1 MGIGLFDELHLK
13 LINLEFKLSQ
23 QPFQTEVSQLLQL
36 IIHSLYSQ
44 KEIFLRELISNSS
57 DALDKLRY
65 ISLTDPKMKSFT
77 FDPKINLEFSEGD
90 NPTLT
95 LTDTGIGM
103 SKKDLEDNLGTIAK
117 SGTKNF
123 LSKLSGDAK
132 KDSNLIGQFGVGF
145 YSSFMVADKVEVSSK
160 KSGSKQAWK
169 WISDGK
175 SGFEIIKDVKEV
187 NGTTI
192 VLHLNDEG
200 KEFASKWKIENLI
213 TKYSDHIDSP
223 IFLTYED
230 TEYDKDGKEKNKGIK
245 TEQVNDA
252 KAFWTRSK
260 SEIKKKEYKEF
271 YKGFSSDM
279 DDTFDWVHFRAEG
292 NLEFVILFFIPKKA
306 SPDIFRADYQ
316 SGVKLYVNRVFIT
329 DDDKEL
335 LPPWLRFVKGIIDS
349 SDLPLNVSREILQ
362 QNRVMAKIKSN
373 SVKKILDRLK
383 TIAGNKEKYAEFY
396 GEYGRLIK
404 EGVYQDFEHKDA
416 LTELLRFK
424 STKDDGLVSLR
435 EYVER
440 MREDQKSIY
449 YITGQ
454 NQVSLKNSPLLEMYQ
469 KKDVEV
475 LLLDDEIDEII
486 ISSVPK
492 YDEKDLKSVNR
503 SGAADD
509 FSEESDKDMEKS
521 LQPVIK
527 KIKKVLGDKV
537 KDVKLSNRLS
547 DSPSC
552 IVADEN
558 DPTAQMQEMMK
569 SMGQMDM
576 PAIKPILEINPTHDI
591 VLKMKEKTKQK
602 SFDSI
607 ALLLFEQAL
616 IQEGVKLE
624 DTSGFVARL
633 NKVIS
638 ETL

>member
-1 MGIGLFDELHLK
+1 MAQK
-13 LINLEFKLSQ
+13 
-23 QPFQTEVSQLLQL
+23 PFQTEVSQLLKL
-36 IIHSLYSQ
+36 IIHSLYSH

-65 ISLTDPKMKSFT
+65 LTLTKDDYKSMK
-77 FDPKINLEFSEGD
+77 FDPKINLEFLEGD

-95 LTDTGIGM
+95 ITDTGIGM
-103 SKKDLEDNLGTIAK
+103 SKKELEDNLGTIAR

-132 KDSNLIGQFGVGF
+132 KDSQLIGQFGVGF
-145 YSSFMVADKVEVSSK
+145 YSSFMVADRVEVASK
-160 KSGSKQAWK
+160 KAGNKEAWR
-169 WISDGK
+169 WISDGET
-175 SGFEIIKDVKEV
+175 GFEIKKDVKKD
-187 NGTTI
+187 NGTSITM
-192 VLHLNDEG
+192 HLNDEG
-200 KEFASKWKIENLI
+200 KEFASRWRIESLVK
-213 TKYSDHIDSP
+213 KYSDHIDSP
-223 IFLTYED
+223 IFLTYTD
-230 TEYDKDGKEKNKGIK
+230 TEYDKDGKEKSKGLK
-245 TEQVNDA
+245 TEQINDA
-252 KAFWTRSK
+252 QAFWTRSK
-260 SEIKKKEYKEF
+260 SDIKKKEYNEF
-271 YKGFSSDM
+271 YKAFSSDM
-279 DDTFDWVHFRAEG
+279 DDPFDWVHFRAEG

-306 SPDIFRADYQ
+306 APDIFRADYQ

-335 LPPWLRFVKGIIDS
+335 LPTWLRFVKGIIDS

-362 QNRVMAKIKSN
+362 QNRIMAKIKSN
-373 SVKKILDRLK
+373 AVKKILDRLK
-383 TIAGNKEKYAEFY
+383 TIAGNKERYAEFY
-396 GEYGRLIK
+396 NQYGRLIK
-404 EGVYQDFEHKDA
+404 EGVYQDFEHKEA

-424 STKDDGLVSLR
+424 STRETGFVSLR

-440 MREDQKSIY
+440 MRDEQKSIY

-454 NQVSLKNSPLLEMYQ
+454 NQISLQNSPLLEMYN
-469 KKDVEV
+469 KKDIEV

-509 FSEESDKDMEKS
+509 FSEESDKDVKKS
-521 LQPVIK
+521 LQPVVK

-576 PAIKPILEINPTHDI
+576 PTIKPILEINPNHNI
-591 VLKMKEKTKQK
+591 VVKLKEKTKQK
-602 SFDSI
+602 SFEGI

-624 DTSGFVARL
+624 DPSGFVERL

-638 ETL
+638 DTL

>member
-1 MGIGLFDELHLK
+1 LAQK
-13 LINLEFKLSQ
+13 
-23 QPFQTEVSQLLQL
+23 PFQTEVSQLLKL
-36 IIHSLYSQ
+36 IIHSLYSH

-65 ISLTDPKMKSFT
+65 LTLTKDEYKSMKFEPKVSIDFV
-77 FDPKINLEFSEGD
+77 EGD

-95 LTDTGIGM
+95 ITDTGIGM
-103 SKKDLEDNLGTIAK
+103 SKKELEDNLGTIAR

-132 KDSNLIGQFGVGF
+132 KDSQLIGQFGVGF
-145 YSSFMVADKVEVSSK
+145 YSSFMVADKVEVASK
-160 KSGSKQAWK
+160 KVGNKEAWR
-169 WISDGK
+169 WVSDGQT
-175 SGFEIIKDVKEV
+175 GFEIKKDVKKET
-187 NGTTI
+187 GTSI
-192 VLHLNDEG
+192 VMHLNEEG
-200 KEFASKWKIENLI
+200 KEFASRWRIESLVK
-213 TKYSDHIDSP
+213 KYSDHIDSP

-230 TEYDKDGKEKNKGIK
+230 TEYDKDGKEKSKGLK
-245 TEQVNDA
+245 TEQINDA

-260 SEIKKKEYKEF
+260 TEIKKKEYKEF

-279 DDTFDWVHFRAEG
+279 DDPFDWVHFRAEG

-435 EYVER
+435 EYVDR

-509 FSEESDKDMEKS
+509 FSEESDKDVEKS

-591 VLKMKEKTKQK
+591 VVKMKEKTKQK

-638 ETL
+638 DTL

>member
-1 MGIGLFDELHLK
+1 MSH
-13 LINLEFKLSQ
+13 
-23 QPFQTEVSQLLQL
+23 QPFQTEVSQLLKL
-36 IIHSLYSQ
+36 IIHSLYSH

-65 ISLTDPKMKSFT
+65 LTLTKDDFKSMK
-77 FDPKINLEFSEGD
+77 FDPKISLEFNEGD

-95 LTDTGIGM
+95 ISDTGIGM
-103 SKKDLEDNLGTIAK
+103 SKKELEDNLGTIAR

-132 KDSNLIGQFGVGF
+132 KDSQLIGQFGVGF
-145 YSSFMVADKVEVSSK
+145 YSSFMVADKVEVASK
-160 KSGSKQAWK
+160 KAGNKESWR
-169 WISDGK
+169 WISDGQ
-175 SGFEIIKDVKEV
+175 SGFEIKKDVKKDH
-187 NGTTI
+187 GTSI

-200 KEFASKWKIENLI
+200 KEFASRWRIESLVK
-213 TKYSDHIDSP
+213 KYSDHIDSP
-223 IFLTYED
+223 IYLTFDEVD
-230 TEYDKDGKEKNKGIK
+230 YDKDGKEKSKKPK
-245 TEQVNDA
+245 TEQINDA

-260 SEIKKKEYKEF
+260 NEIKKKEYKEF
-271 YKGFSSDM
+271 YKSFSNDM
-279 DDTFDWVHFRAEG
+279 EDPYDWVHFRAEG

-306 SPDIFRADYQ
+306 SPDIYRADYQ

-362 QNRVMAKIKSN
+362 QNRVMAKIRSN

-383 TIAGNKEKYAEFY
+383 TISGNKEKYAEFY
-396 GEYGRLIK
+396 EQYGRLIK
-404 EGVYQDFEHKDA
+404 EGVYQDFEHKEA

-424 STKDDGLVSLR
+424 STKDESLVSLR
-435 EYVER
+435 DYVGR
-440 MREDQKSIY
+440 MRDDQKSIY

-454 NQVSLKNSPLLEMYQ
+454 NKVSLNNSPLLEMYR
-469 KKDVEV
+469 KKDIEV

-509 FSEESDKDMEKS
+509 FSEEKDKDAEKN
-521 LQPVIK
+521 LKPVIK
-527 KIKKVLGDKV
+527 KMKKLLGDKV
-537 KDVKLSNRLS
+537 KDIKISNRLS
-547 DSPSC
+547 GSPSC

-558 DPTAQMQEMMK
+558 DPTAQMQEMMR

-576 PAIKPILEINPTHDI
+576 PEIKPILEINPDHDI
-591 VLKMKEKTKQK
+591 VIKLKEKTKQK
-602 SFDSI
+602 AFDDI
-607 ALLLFEQAL
+607 ALLLYEQAL
-616 IQEGVKLE
+616 IQEGVKLK
-624 DTSGFVARL
+624 DTSGFVERL
-633 NKVIS
+633 NKIIIGN
-638 ETL
+638 L

>member
-1 MGIGLFDELHLK
+1 MAQK
-13 LINLEFKLSQ
+13 Q
-23 QPFQTEVSQLLQL
+23 FQTEVSQLLKL
-36 IIHSLYSQ
+36 IIHSLYSH

-65 ISLTDPKMKSFT
+65 LTLTKDDYKSMK
-77 FDPKINLEFSEGD
+77 FDPKISLEFLEGD
-90 NPTLT
+90 EPTLT
-95 LTDTGIGM
+95 ITDTGIGM
-103 SKKDLEDNLGTIAK
+103 SKKELEDNLGTIAR

-132 KDSNLIGQFGVGF
+132 KDSQLIGQFGVGF
-145 YSSFMVADKVEVSSK
+145 YSSFMVADRVEVASK
-160 KSGSKQAWK
+160 KAGNKEAWR
-169 WISDGK
+169 WVSDGQ
-175 SGFEIIKDVKEV
+175 SGFEIKKDIKKEI
-187 NGTTI
+187 GTSIT
-192 VLHLNDEG
+192 LHLNEEG
-200 KEFASKWKIENLI
+200 KEFASRWRIESLVK
-213 TKYSDHIDSP
+213 KYSDHIDSP
-223 IFLTYED
+223 IFLTYMD
-230 TEYDKDGKEKNKGIK
+230 TEYDKDGKEKSKGIK

-260 SEIKKKEYKEF
+260 TEIKKKEYKEF
-271 YKGFSSDM
+271 YKSFSNDM
-279 DDTFDWVHFRAEG
+279 DEPLDWVHFRAEG

-362 QNRVMAKIKSN
+362 QNRIMAKIRSN

-383 TIAGNKEKYAEFY
+383 TIAGNKEKYADFY
-396 GEYGRLIK
+396 DQYGRLIK
-404 EGVYQDFEHKDA
+404 EGVYQDFEHKEA

-435 EYVER
+435 EYAER

-454 NQVSLKNSPLLEMYQ
+454 NQISLKNSPLLEMYN
-469 KKDVEV
+469 KKDIEV
-475 LLLDDEIDEII
+475 LILDDEIDEII

-509 FSEESDKDMEKS
+509 FSEESDKDTEKS

-527 KIKKVLGDKV
+527 KMKKVLGDKV
-537 KDVKLSNRLS
+537 KDIKLSNRLS

-576 PAIKPILEINPTHDI
+576 PAIKPILEINPSHDI
-591 VLKMKEKTKQK
+591 VVKLKEKTKQK

-624 DTSGFVARL
+624 DPAGFVDRL
-633 NKVIS
+633 NNVIAD
-638 ETL
+638 TL